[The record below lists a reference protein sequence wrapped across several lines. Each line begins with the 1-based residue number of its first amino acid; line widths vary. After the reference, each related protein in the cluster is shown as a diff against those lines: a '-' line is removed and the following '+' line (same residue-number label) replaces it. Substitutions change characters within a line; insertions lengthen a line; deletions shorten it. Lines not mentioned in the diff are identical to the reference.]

1 MLILNFQDAIKWRT
15 HEGPDSRSV
24 LCPKEHSSVFTCV
37 GIPLWL
43 SLCDTVPWWVH
54 WLRQISSEY
63 QNWELKENVCTQI
76 VPIITAIPG
85 KRQCFL
91 GACSSNLPE
100 CVWQWHEPLFISTEL
115 KQRSNGNIS
124 TECSTWEWCLLDAKQ
139 ERLHRIHTR
148 PQIPSVLLSMY

>member
-124 TECSTWEWCLLDAKQ
+124 AECSTWEWCLLDAKQ

-148 PQIPSVLLSMY
+148 PQISSVLLSMY